1 LDALTGRD
9 GIRQGQEGLD
19 DIALAQSMEMQGVV
33 ESSPDSGSGSRE
45 LAGSSSTCFPSPRRN
60 AVHPMYDVDAQEYNF
75 IGRQSG
81 ESATF
86 RLSPRFVTTYR
97 EQTPPFGFNGLGE
110 LVY

>member
-1 LDALTGRD
+1 
-9 GIRQGQEGLD
+9 
-19 DIALAQSMEMQGVV
+19 
-33 ESSPDSGSGSRE
+33 
-45 LAGSSSTCFPSPRRN
+45 
-60 AVHPMYDVDAQEYNF
+60 MYDVDAQEYNF